1 MAGPWTAFL
10 TRFAAALCALAA
22 ILLASAPD
30 ANAAR
35 SGDGAQICENAL
47 AQYRQ
52 GIATVEQNS
61 GVIDADMALAQ
72 LRQAY
77 LNNALLHQLI
87 ALQILQWYN
96 CELPKQAMAKLP
108 ELNFQAL
115 QGQAAAGQQNQ
126 KQGAAISETR
136 LKTNRGRVVD
146 MLREVATVTA
156 VPAACAGS
164 ASFAA
169 SDIRNLYDFLYQ
181 VGYGTADIDY
191 FSSQYDKTF
200 NEQLKVT
207 RASIRQTGFDS
218 VCNKDMSMETRRGFE
233 KMDAIK
239 QMFR

>member
-1 MAGPWTAFL
+1 MIVGFRSISARLG
-10 TRFAAALCALAA
+10 AALIALVASVVVGAA
-22 ILLASAPD
+22 D
-30 ANAAR
+30 VQAAR

-47 AQYRQ
+47 NQYRQ
-52 GIATVEQNS
+52 GITVVEQNS
-61 GVIDADMALAQ
+61 GVVDADMALAQ

-96 CELPKQAMAKLP
+96 CDLPKQPIAKLP

-115 QGQAAAGQQNQ
+115 QGQGAAQQNQ
-126 KQGAAISETR
+126 KQAATISEGR
-136 LKTNRGRVVD
+136 LKTNRGRVVE

-169 SDIRNLYDFLYQ
+169 SDIRSLYDFLYQ

-200 NEQLKVT
+200 NEQLKVA
-207 RASIRQTGFDS
+207 RAGIRQSGFDS
-218 VCNKDMSMETRRGFE
+218 VCGKDMSMETRRGFE

>member
-1 MAGPWTAFL
+1 MTMGFSVISARLGATLFALVLSVAFG
-10 TRFAAALCALAA
+10 AA
-22 ILLASAPD
+22 D
-30 ANAAR
+30 AQAAR
-35 SGDGAQICENAL
+35 SGDGAQICENAMN
-47 AQYRQ
+47 QYRQ
-52 GIATVEQNS
+52 GIAVIEQNS
-61 GVIDADMALAQ
+61 GVVDADMPMAQ
-72 LRQAY
+72 LRQSY

-96 CELPKQAMAKLP
+96 CDLPKPAMVKLP

-115 QGQAAAGQQNQ
+115 QGQGVAQQNQ
-126 KQGAAISETR
+126 KQAGAISEGR
-136 LKTNRGRVVD
+136 LKNNRGRVVD
-146 MLREVATVTA
+146 LLREVATITA

-169 SDIRNLYDFLYQ
+169 SDIRNLYDYLYQ

-207 RASIRQTGFDS
+207 RASIRQSGFDS
-218 VCNKDMSMETRRGFE
+218 VCSKDMSTETRRGFE

>member
-1 MAGPWTAFL
+1 MAGHRPTLSA
-10 TRFAAALCALAA
+10 RFAAPLCALAFM
-22 ILLASAPD
+22 LLGAASPAL
-30 ANAAR
+30 AAR
-35 SGDGAQICENAL
+35 SGDGAQICEGAM

-52 GIATVEQNS
+52 GITVIEQNS
-61 GVIDADMALAQ
+61 GVVDADMAMAQ
-72 LRQAY
+72 LRQSY

-96 CELPKQAMAKLP
+96 CDLPKPAMVKLP

-115 QGQAAAGQQNQ
+115 AGQGVAQQNQ
-126 KQGAAISETR
+126 KQATAMSEGR
-136 LKTNRGRVVD
+136 LKNNRGRVVEL
-146 MLREVATVTA
+146 LREVATITA

-169 SDIRNLYDFLYQ
+169 SDIRSLYDFLYQ

-200 NEQLKVT
+200 SEQLKVT
-207 RASIRQTGFDS
+207 RASIRQSGFDT
-218 VCNKDMSMETRRGFE
+218 VCSKDMSTETRRGFE

-239 QMFR
+239 QIFR

>member
-1 MAGPWTAFL
+1 MTIHPSAVQA
-10 TRFAAALCALAA
+10 RFPTFVCALVFAV
-22 ILLASAPD
+22 LSAMPD
-30 ANAAR
+30 AHAAR
-35 SGDGAQICENAL
+35 GGDGAQVCENAL

-52 GIATVEQNS
+52 GIAVVEQNS
-61 GVIDADMALAQ
+61 GVIDADMTLAQ

-96 CELPKQAMAKLP
+96 CELPKQAIAKLP

-115 QGQAAAGQQNQ
+115 QGQASGQQTQ
-126 KQGAAISETR
+126 KQGSAISETR

-169 SDIRNLYDFLYQ
+169 SDIRSLYDFLYQ

-207 RASIRQTGFDS
+207 RASIRQSGFDS
-218 VCNKDMSMETRRGFE
+218 VCSKDMSMETRRGFE
-233 KMDAIK
+233 KMDGIK

>member
-1 MAGPWTAFL
+1 MTVHPSAVPA
-10 TRFAAALCALAA
+10 RFAAFFCALV
-22 ILLASAPD
+22 LAVLSVAPD
-30 ANAAR
+30 ARAAR
-35 SGDGAQICENAL
+35 RDEGAQVCENAL

-52 GIATVEQNS
+52 GIAVVEQNS

-96 CELPKQAMAKLP
+96 CDLPKQALAKLP

-115 QGQAAAGQQNQ
+115 QGQATGQQTQ
-126 KQGAAISETR
+126 KQGTAISETR

-169 SDIRNLYDFLYQ
+169 SDIRSLYDFLYQ

-200 NEQLKVT
+200 TEQLKVA
-207 RASIRQTGFDS
+207 RASIRQSGFDS
-218 VCNKDMSMETRRGFE
+218 VCSKDMSMETRRGFE

>member
-1 MAGPWTAFL
+1 MAGYRIAFL
-10 TRFAAALCALAA
+10 ARFAAFLCACIAVLAA
-22 ILLASAPD
+22 APD
-30 ANAAR
+30 AKAAR
-35 SGDGAQICENAL
+35 SGDGAQICESAL
-47 AQYRQ
+47 SQYRQ

-96 CELPKQAMAKLP
+96 CDLPKQALAKLP

-115 QGQAAAGQQNQ
+115 QGQGAAQQSQ
-126 KQGAAISETR
+126 KQASTISEGR

-207 RASIRQTGFDS
+207 RASIRQSGFDG
-218 VCNKDMSMETRRGFE
+218 VCSKDMSMETRRGFE

>member
-1 MAGPWTAFL
+1 MTVHPSAIPA
-10 TRFAAALCALAA
+10 RFAAFFFTLVLAV
-22 ILLASAPD
+22 LSAMPD
-30 ANAAR
+30 ARAAR
-35 SGDGAQICENAL
+35 RDEGAQVCENAL

-52 GIATVEQNS
+52 GIAAVEQNS

-96 CELPKQAMAKLP
+96 CDLPKQAIAKLP

-115 QGQAAAGQQNQ
+115 QGQATGQQTQ
-126 KQGAAISETR
+126 KQGSAISETR

-169 SDIRNLYDFLYQ
+169 SDIRSLYDFLYQ

-200 NEQLKVT
+200 TEQLKVT
-207 RASIRQTGFDS
+207 RASIRQSGFDS
-218 VCNKDMSMETRRGFE
+218 VCSKDMSMETRRGFE

>member
-1 MAGPWTAFL
+1 MARPIRTLPARIAALLGM
-10 TRFAAALCALAA
+10 FAAFVVLDAGTALAA
-22 ILLASAPD
+22 RRD
-30 ANAAR
+30 E
-35 SGDGAQICENAL
+35 GAQVCEAAM

-52 GIATVEQNS
+52 GMAVVEQNS
-61 GVIDADMALAQ
+61 GVVDADLAVAQ
-72 LRQAY
+72 LRQTY

-87 ALQILQWYN
+87 AIQILQWYN
-96 CELPKQAMAKLP
+96 CELPKQALAKLP

-115 QGQAAAGQQNQ
+115 QGQSSGQQAQ
-126 KQGAAISETR
+126 KQGAAIPETR

-146 MLREVATVTA
+146 MLREVATITA

-169 SDIRNLYDFLYQ
+169 SDIRNLYDYLYQ

-207 RASIRQTGFDS
+207 RSTIRQSGFDS
-218 VCNKDMSMETRRGFE
+218 VCGKDMSAETRRGFE

-239 QMFR
+239 QLFR

>member
-1 MAGPWTAFL
+1 MTGGFPAIS
-10 TRFAAALCALAA
+10 TRLGAALFALALSVVVGA
-22 ILLASAPD
+22 AD
-30 ANAAR
+30 AQAAR
-35 SGDGAQICENAL
+35 SGDGAQICENAMN
-47 AQYRQ
+47 QYRQ
-52 GIATVEQNS
+52 GITVIEQNS
-61 GVIDADMALAQ
+61 GVVDADLPMAQ
-72 LRQAY
+72 LRQTY

-96 CELPKQAMAKLP
+96 CELPKPAMAKLP

-115 QGQAAAGQQNQ
+115 AGQGAAQQNQ
-126 KQGAAISETR
+126 KQASALSEGR
-136 LKTNRGRVVD
+136 LKNNRGRVVD
-146 MLREVATVTA
+146 LLREVATITA

-200 NEQLKVT
+200 SEQLKVT
-207 RASIRQTGFDS
+207 RASIRQSGFET
-218 VCNKDMSMETRRGFE
+218 VCSKDMSTETRRGFE

>member
-1 MAGPWTAFL
+1 MARGRGAWAARIAAYL
-10 TRFAAALCALAA
+10 CAVAIGAAA
-22 ILLASAPD
+22 SD
-30 ANAAR
+30 AEAAR
-35 SGDGAQICENAL
+35 RDEGAQICEGAL

-52 GIATVEQNS
+52 GMAIVEQNS
-61 GVIDADMALAQ
+61 GVVDADMALAQ

-87 ALQILQWYN
+87 ALQLLQWYN
-96 CELPKQAMAKLP
+96 CDLPKQAMAKLP

-115 QGQAAAGQQNQ
+115 QGQAAGQQNQ
-126 KQGAAISETR
+126 KQSSALSEGR
-136 LKTNRGRVVD
+136 LKSNRGRVID
-146 MLREVATVTA
+146 MLRDVAAINA

-169 SDIRNLYDFLYQ
+169 SDIRSLYDYLYQ
-181 VGYGTADIDY
+181 VGYGTADVDY

-207 RASIRQTGFDS
+207 KSTMRQSGFDS
-218 VCNKDMSMETRRGFE
+218 VCGKDMSVETRRGFE

>member
-1 MAGPWTAFL
+1 MTGCRSAFPA
-10 TRFAAALCALAA
+10 RFAASLCALA
-22 ILLASAPD
+22 LVLVCVSSD
-30 ANAAR
+30 TQAAR
-35 SGDGAQICENAL
+35 SGDGALVCENAL

-52 GIATVEQNS
+52 GIAVVEQNS
-61 GVIDADMALAQ
+61 GEVDADMALAQ

-96 CELPKQAMAKLP
+96 CELPKQTIAKLP

-115 QGQAAAGQQNQ
+115 QGQATAGQQNQ
-126 KQGAAISETR
+126 KQGAAISESR

-169 SDIRNLYDFLYQ
+169 SDIRSLYDFLYQ

-200 NEQLKVT
+200 SEQLKVT
-207 RASIRQTGFDS
+207 RASIRQSGFDN
-218 VCNKDMSMETRRGFE
+218 VCSKDMSMETRRGFE

>member
-1 MAGPWTAFL
+1 MAIQPFVAPARLAAFL
-10 TRFAAALCALAA
+10 GALIVAVLSAAPAA
-22 ILLASAPD
+22 H
-30 ANAAR
+30 AAR
-35 SGDGAQICENAL
+35 SGDGAQVCENAL

-52 GIATVEQNS
+52 GIAAVEQNS

-96 CELPKQAMAKLP
+96 CELPKQALARLP

-115 QGQAAAGQQNQ
+115 QGQAAGQQNQ
-126 KQGAAISETR
+126 KQTSAISETR

-169 SDIRNLYDFLYQ
+169 SDIRSLYDFLYQ

-207 RASIRQTGFDS
+207 RASIRQSGFDS
-218 VCNKDMSMETRRGFE
+218 ICSKDMSMETRRGFE